1 MSNMQD
7 FIRWRGDLPFSAVPV
22 GEVDGLILAQLAMY
36 RWEMALPEG
45 GDVRV
50 QGFLPALQVLGLLE
64 QRVKALGR
72 SDEGA
77 GDPKQ
82 PPDHRDVHQPSHC
95 ARLSFLSGIP
105 SGAAGGS
112 PRGD

>member
-45 GDVRV
+45 G
-50 QGFLPALQVLGLLE
+50 
-64 QRVKALGR
+64 
-72 SDEGA
+72 
-77 GDPKQ
+77 
-82 PPDHRDVHQPSHC
+82 
-95 ARLSFLSGIP
+95 
-105 SGAAGGS
+105 
-112 PRGD
+112 